1 MATWATVMVRANTSM
16 PMDICYCS
24 QNVPFGWLQIFI
36 HICPIMFNWPVQI
49 YDLLPKS
56 VVKVK
61 GRTEFSEWL
70 SLWKELFDVH
80 AVAFGDTAGQRVFV
94 NICSFFSIFWHAWK
108 IPYIASENKYN
119 ISFLKHQVLT
129 LIPLYEL
136 VARLPQK
143 SAEVRNTTQDVRS
156 TDLDPV
162 VTDII

>member
-1 MATWATVMVRANTSM
+1 
-16 PMDICYCS
+16 
-24 QNVPFGWLQIFI
+24 
-36 HICPIMFNWPVQI
+36 MFNWPVQI

-129 LIPLYEL
+129 LIPLYEH
-136 VARLPQK
+136 VARLPEK